1 MVAPSVGGMSY
12 QRLAYDDLDSVT
24 AMSADCVACGAVA
37 TPALTTTA
45 VGPVPSTPDTGSWTD
60 FPRDVRKPEITVS
73 AAAAHLAAALHL
85 HLD

>member
-12 QRLAYDDLDSVT
+12 QRLAYDDLDSVA
-24 AMSADCVACGAVA
+24 AMSADCVAIT
-37 TPALTTTA
+37 TPALTATTM
-45 VGPVPSTPDTGSWTD
+45 GPVQSTPYTGSWSD